1 MEEIKILICGNYKKE
16 EINKTIRKLNSD
28 LLLDIIIKDC
38 SNNTHNQNIEY
49 YISLINNIEYFN
61 AFILNFSKKNDI
73 FEFFKSFNS
82 EEYGITNECYPFFL
96 INKNTLSK
104 LETNKF
110 INDLNQSKEN
120 EYKFKLGNI
129 LFYNELEG
137 IEKKDFQSIILNI
150 YNCYRQ
156 DSKKYIEENNSK
168 ETINILLIGLKNAGK
183 SYLINK
189 LLGETRALSMENHYT
204 TKMNTYKHSNYPI
217 VFYDTCGF
225 NENEDDEI
233 RNFNSKIDEFINE
246 YNNIKNKIHAIF
258 YVIDCNSVRI
268 FQNKEKKL
276 IENILNINIPLFIV
290 GQKAK
295 LTNKSNFIRKTK
307 LELSSLSIE
316 YRDKINI
323 LINRIYCL
331 DSSIES
337 YNNFLD
343 QVYLEFMKSKLFN
356 DEIINAINDNE
367 DLINN
372 SFSENPFIG
381 NERQDI
387 LKIYNY
393 IKKSIFF
400 NNYNEIIK
408 EVYNNI
414 YTIRD
419 KYINDNYYF
428 KNLDIESLN
437 YEIENEF
444 QKIFKKNDLE
454 KIYKLLKEQ
463 QNDLNNKEKNISELK
478 SYYGSSAIILCITFL
493 LAYIS
498 SSYFLIIIPVL
509 CIVNFVLLNKRNN
522 NIISLINENIGHFL
536 NKFEWKYIKL
546 NLKDINEKAEIYNE
560 ALIGF
565 NKFIE
570 NFKKNDLID

>member
-189 LLGETRALSMENHYT
+189 LLGETRALSMEPFT
-204 TKMNTYKHSNYPI
+204 FETSDDSIVTVSDSGLITAHSEGNATITIIIDPDCDDAEEA
-217 VFYDTCGF
+217 VRDTLG
-225 NENEDDEI
+225 
-233 RNFNSKIDEFINE
+233 
-246 YNNIKNKIHAIF
+246 
-258 YVIDCNSVRI
+258 
-268 FQNKEKKL
+268 
-276 IENILNINIPLFIV
+276 
-290 GQKAK
+290 
-295 LTNKSNFIRKTK
+295 
-307 LELSSLSIE
+307 
-316 YRDKINI
+316 
-323 LINRIYCL
+323 
-331 DSSIES
+331 
-337 YNNFLD
+337 
-343 QVYLEFMKSKLFN
+343 
-356 DEIINAINDNE
+356 
-367 DLINN
+367 
-372 SFSENPFIG
+372 
-381 NERQDI
+381 
-387 LKIYNY
+387 
-393 IKKSIFF
+393 
-400 NNYNEIIK
+400 
-408 EVYNNI
+408 
-414 YTIRD
+414 
-419 KYINDNYYF
+419 
-428 KNLDIESLN
+428 
-437 YEIENEF
+437 
-444 QKIFKKNDLE
+444 
-454 KIYKLLKEQ
+454 
-463 QNDLNNKEKNISELK
+463 
-478 SYYGSSAIILCITFL
+478 SAIINLVEMEEHLMSLMCELNKKKSL
-493 LAYIS
+493 LDDYIS
-498 SSYFLIIIPVL
+498 
-509 CIVNFVLLNKRNN
+509 NN
-522 NIISLINENIGHFL
+522 NVPRKQVGNS
-536 NKFEWKYIKL
+536 
-546 NLKDINEKAEIYNE
+546 
-560 ALIGF
+560 
-565 NKFIE
+565 
-570 NFKKNDLID
+570 NDELPF